1 MRRAIAL
8 SLRAIRTNRGMPFGA
23 VIVRDGEV
31 IAEAHNTVTSE
42 NDPTAHAE
50 MNAIR
55 AACAK
60 LGTFRLEGCEIYA
73 SGEPCPMCLAAIYWA
88 RLDRIYYANR
98 QEDAHRIGF
107 SDESFYRELAL
118 PPDRRRI
125 PMSRLLGDEGRGGVP
140 GMGSEAGQGDVLS
153 SVSPATGC
161 GLRADGYR

>member
-1 MRRAIAL
+1 MKERLMRTEPNQEHMRRAIAL

-23 VIVRDGEV
+23 VIVRDGAV
-31 IAEAHNTVTSE
+31 IAEAHNTVTSD

-60 LGTFRLEGCEIYA
+60 LGTFLLEGCEIYT

-98 QEDAHRIGF
+98 QEDANRVGF
-107 SDESFYRELAL
+107 SDKSFYREISL

-125 PMSRLLGDEGRGGVP
+125 PMSRLLGDEAVAAF
-140 GMGSEAGQGDVLS
+140 SEWDERPDKV
-153 SVSPATGC
+153 T
-161 GLRADGYR
+161 Y

>member
-8 SLRAIRTNRGMPFGA
+8 SLRAIREGRGFPFGA
-23 VIVRDGEV
+23 VIVRNGEV
-31 IAEAHNTVTSE
+31 VGEAHNTVTSE

-55 AACAK
+55 AACAS
-60 LGTFRLEGCEIYA
+60 LGTFSLEGCEIYA

-98 QEDAHRIGF
+98 KQDAHRIGF
-107 SDESFYRELAL
+107 SDDSFYREIAL

-125 PMSRLLGDEGRGGVP
+125 PMKRLLGDEAAAVFR
-140 GMGSEAGQGDVLS
+140 EWDQH
-153 SVSPATGC
+153 
-161 GLRADGYR
+161 ADKVTY

>member
-8 SLRAIRTNRGMPFGA
+8 SLRAIREGRGFPFGA
-23 VIVRDGEV
+23 VIVRNGEV
-31 IAEAHNTVTSE
+31 VGEAHNTVTSE

-60 LGTFRLEGCEIYA
+60 LGAFSLEGCEIYA

-98 QEDAHRIGF
+98 KQDAHRIGF
-107 SDESFYRELAL
+107 SDDSFYREVAL

-125 PMSRLLGDEGRGGVP
+125 PMNRLLGRSGGRFPGV
-140 GMGSEAGQGDVLS
+140 GSA
-153 SVSPATGC
+153 
-161 GLRADGYR
+161 R

>member
-1 MRRAIAL
+1 MKERLMRSEPNLEHMRRAIAL
-8 SLRAIRTNRGMPFGA
+8 SLRAIRTNRGLPFGA

-31 IAEAHNTVTSE
+31 IAEAHNTVTSD

-60 LGTFRLEGCEIYA
+60 LGTFLLEGCEIYT

-98 QEDAHRIGF
+98 QQDAHRVGF
-107 SDESFYRELAL
+107 SDETLYREIPL
-118 PPDRRRI
+118 PPEQRRI
-125 PMSRLLGDEGRGGVP
+125 PMSRLLGAEALAAFREWDERPDKV
-140 GMGSEAGQGDVLS
+140 
-153 SVSPATGC
+153 T
-161 GLRADGYR
+161 Y

>member
-1 MRRAIAL
+1 MRTVANQEYMRRAIAL

-98 QEDAHRIGF
+98 QEDANRVGF
-107 SDESFYRELAL
+107 SDESFYREISL
-118 PPDRRRI
+118 PPERRRI
-125 PMSRLLGDEGRGGVP
+125 PMSRLLGDEAV
-140 GMGSEAGQGDVLS
+140 AVLS
-153 SVSPATGC
+153 EWDQRSDKVT
-161 GLRADGYR
+161 Y

>member
-1 MRRAIAL
+1 MKERLMRSEPNLEHMRRAIAL
-8 SLRAIRTNRGMPFGA
+8 SLRAIRTNRGLPFGA

-31 IAEAHNTVTSE
+31 ITEAHNTVTSD

-60 LGTFRLEGCEIYA
+60 LRTFLLEGCEIYA
-73 SGEPCPMCLAAIYWA
+73 SGEPCPMCLSAIYWA

-107 SDESFYRELAL
+107 SDESFYREISL
-118 PPDRRRI
+118 PKDQRRI
-125 PMSRLLGDEGRGGVP
+125 PMSRLLGDEAVAVFR
-140 GMGSEAGQGDVLS
+140 EWDQ
-153 SVSPATGC
+153 
-161 GLRADGYR
+161 RADKVTY

>member
-1 MRRAIAL
+1 MKERLMRSEANQEHMRRAIAL
-8 SLRAIRTNRGMPFGA
+8 SLRAIRTNRGLPFGA

-31 IAEAHNTVTSE
+31 IAEAHNTVTSD

-60 LGTFRLEGCEIYA
+60 LGTFRLEGCEIYT

-107 SDESFYRELAL
+107 SDESFYRELSL

-125 PMSRLLGDEGRGGVP
+125 PMSRLLGHEALAAFREWDERPDKVI
-140 GMGSEAGQGDVLS
+140 
-153 SVSPATGC
+153 
-161 GLRADGYR
+161 Y

>member
-1 MRRAIAL
+1 MRQAIAL

-60 LGTFRLEGCEIYA
+60 LGRFRLEGCEIYA

-98 QEDAHRIGF
+98 QEDANRVGF
-107 SDESFYRELAL
+107 GDESFYREISL

-125 PMSRLLGDEGRGGVP
+125 PMRRLLGDEAVAVF
-140 GMGSEAGQGDVLS
+140 SEWDQRSDKV
-153 SVSPATGC
+153 T
-161 GLRADGYR
+161 Y

>member
-1 MRRAIAL
+1 MANQEYMRRAIAL

-98 QEDAHRIGF
+98 QEDANRVGF
-107 SDESFYRELAL
+107 SDESFYREISL
-118 PPDRRRI
+118 PPERRRV
-125 PMSRLLGDEGRGGVP
+125 PMSRLLGDEAVAVF
-140 GMGSEAGQGDVLS
+140 SEWDERSDKV
-153 SVSPATGC
+153 T
-161 GLRADGYR
+161 Y

>member
-1 MRRAIAL
+1 MRTVANQEYMRRAIAL

-98 QEDAHRIGF
+98 QEDANRVGF
-107 SDESFYRELAL
+107 SDESFYREISL
-118 PPDRRRI
+118 PPERRRI
-125 PMSRLLGDEGRGGVP
+125 PMSRLLGDEAVAVF
-140 GMGSEAGQGDVLS
+140 SEWDERSDKVI
-153 SVSPATGC
+153 
-161 GLRADGYR
+161 Y

>member
-1 MRRAIAL
+1 MRTVANQEYMRRAIAL

-98 QEDAHRIGF
+98 QEDANRVGF
-107 SDESFYRELAL
+107 SDESFYREISL
-118 PPDRRRI
+118 PPERRRV
-125 PMSRLLGDEGRGGVP
+125 PMSRLLGDEAVAVF
-140 GMGSEAGQGDVLS
+140 SEWDQRSDKVI
-153 SVSPATGC
+153 
-161 GLRADGYR
+161 Y

>member
-1 MRRAIAL
+1 MRTVANQEYMRRAIAL

-98 QEDAHRIGF
+98 QEDANRVGF
-107 SDESFYRELAL
+107 SDESFYREISL
-118 PPDRRRI
+118 PPERRRV
-125 PMSRLLGDEGRGGVP
+125 PMSRLLGDEAVAVF
-140 GMGSEAGQGDVLS
+140 SEWDQRSDKV
-153 SVSPATGC
+153 T
-161 GLRADGYR
+161 Y

>member
-1 MRRAIAL
+1 MRTVANQEYMRRAIAS

-98 QEDAHRIGF
+98 QEDANRVGF
-107 SDESFYRELAL
+107 SDESFYREISL
-118 PPDRRRI
+118 PPERRRI
-125 PMSRLLGDEGRGGVP
+125 PMSRLLGDEAVAVF
-140 GMGSEAGQGDVLS
+140 SEWDQRPDKV
-153 SVSPATGC
+153 T
-161 GLRADGYR
+161 Y

>member
-1 MRRAIAL
+1 MRTVANPEHMRQAIAL

-60 LGTFRLEGCEIYA
+60 LGRFRLEGCEIYA

-98 QEDAHRIGF
+98 QEDANRVGF
-107 SDESFYRELAL
+107 GDESFYREISL

-125 PMSRLLGDEGRGGVP
+125 PMRRLLGDEAVAVF
-140 GMGSEAGQGDVLS
+140 SEWDQRSDKV
-153 SVSPATGC
+153 T
-161 GLRADGYR
+161 Y

>member
-1 MRRAIAL
+1 MRTVANQEYMRRAIAL

-98 QEDAHRIGF
+98 QEDANRVGF
-107 SDESFYRELAL
+107 SDESFYREISL
-118 PPDRRRI
+118 PPERRRI
-125 PMSRLLGDEGRGGVP
+125 PMSRLLGDEAVTVF
-140 GMGSEAGQGDVLS
+140 SEWDERSDKVI
-153 SVSPATGC
+153 
-161 GLRADGYR
+161 Y

>member
-1 MRRAIAL
+1 MRTVANQEYMRRAIAL
-8 SLRAIRTNRGMPFGA
+8 SLRAIRTNRGLPFGA

-73 SGEPCPMCLAAIYWA
+73 SGEPCPMCLAAIYRA

-98 QEDAHRIGF
+98 QEDANRVGF
-107 SDESFYRELAL
+107 SDENLYREISL
-118 PPDRRRI
+118 PPERRRI
-125 PMSRLLGDEGRGGVP
+125 PMSRLLGDEAVAVF
-140 GMGSEAGQGDVLS
+140 SEWDERSDKV
-153 SVSPATGC
+153 T
-161 GLRADGYR
+161 Y